1 MIVKAWNNGSH
12 RSDGN
17 GYGIKIKAQDRD
29 TFFRREWK
37 TIILEL
43 EGDPVPVEINI
54 NKPSF
59 WGATCRELI
68 SIRIGR
74 WIIKN
79 GFTPWDNMKPPLLD
93 LEQISDNNFR
103 LIRS

>member
-1 MIVKAWNNGSH
+1 MENYYSRIG
-12 RSDGN
+12 R
-17 GYGIKIKAQDRD
+17 
-29 TFFRREWK
+29 
-37 TIILEL
+37 
-43 EGDPVPVEINI
+43 DPVPVEINI

-79 GFTPWDNMKPPLLD
+79 GFTPWDNMKPPLFD

-103 LIRS
+103 LNSILILYRSIRFNAFLQLRPDSLGNT